1 MQQSDHQYDLCQEA
15 DVDRDPSTKQFSWVY
30 PAIGAALAVSSL
42 ACFHRY
48 ASLHWKLIGA
58 RAPLA
63 PLDQLKG
70 TSETLAIAALIWAV
84 LTVRRGPWWGRLVA
98 TFLALVA
105 CATIPV
111 VM

>member
-1 MQQSDHQYDLCQEA
+1 MP
-15 DVDRDPSTKQFSWVY
+15 RDPSTSRWLWVY

-48 ASLHWKLIGA
+48 ASLHWPLIHA

-70 TSETLAIAALIWAV
+70 TSETLAIAALIWSV
-84 LTVRRGPWWGRLVA
+84 VTVRRGPWWARLVA
-98 TFLALVA
+98 ILLALVA
-105 CATIPV
+105 CATIAV
-111 VM
+111 RM